1 MTVSGNTSERI
12 LTGSRREAGQ
22 GTAQKLM
29 RRPAVVHLRQTLT
42 RYGERLGNQFA
53 AAITYFLV
61 LALVPTLM
69 FALSALGFF
78 LDVVRPELME
88 VASGQIAEYGGDEQA
103 VALMQSFLTGWR
115 GTSIV
120 AVVTALY
127 TAQNFIGNLKDAVRS
142 QLDTNGVLRD
152 QDGIV
157 PRIVNNTVALLGI
170 LVGVVLAVALNI
182 LSSSLRSQIVAWL
195 ELPDWMDTV
204 LLVVPVIVTVG
215 ACWLIFLL
223 IFSLLPAERVPFR
236 TKAFGA
242 LFGAF
247 ALTVLLRLA
256 TLLIGV
262 FSGSPTAALFG
273 PVIAIMLSMNVF
285 ARIVLMVAA
294 WIGTADDR
302 PVFATVAQAQ
312 ENGRTVVPPP
322 AAGSGREALGAL
334 LAAAGLIAATLLGF
348 NRFQDRRAQR
358 R

>member
-22 GTAQKLM
+22 GAAQKLM
-29 RRPAVVHLRQTLT
+29 RRPVVVHLRQTLT

-88 VASGQIAEYGGDEQA
+88 VVSGQIAEAGVSEEL
-103 VALMQSFLTGWR
+103 VALMQTFLTGWR
-115 GTSIV
+115 GTGIV
-120 AVVTALY
+120 AVVAALY
-127 TAQNFIGNLKDAVRS
+127 TAQGFIGNLKDAVRS
-142 QLDTNGVLRD
+142 QLDTDGVLKD
-152 QDGIV
+152 QDGLV

-170 LVGVVLAVALNI
+170 LAGVALAIALNV
-182 LSSSLRSQIVAWL
+182 LSSSLRVAVVDWLQLPAWMAPVFQIV
-195 ELPDWMDTV
+195 P
-204 LLVVPVIVTVG
+204 VVVTVG

-223 IFSLLPAERVPFR
+223 IFSLLPADPVPFR
-236 TKAFGA
+236 TKALGA
-242 LFGAF
+242 LFGAL

-256 TLLIGV
+256 TLLISL

-294 WIGTADDR
+294 WMGTADDR
-302 PVFATVAQAQ
+302 PVFATIAEPA
-312 ENGRTVVPPP
+312 ENGRTVVPPS
-322 AAGSGREALGAL
+322 AAEGGREALGAL